1 MGGDVQIGLLIA
13 VATLAV
19 SILMLLSR
27 NSGRRAAE
35 LSIARK
41 EAEEDGAQKEK
52 IKFLEQQMQSHLE
65 SAATLAKDFGEVKSL
80 ATTTAN
86 NVSGL
91 EALVGRLVKSVDEQN
106 ETFRDLVNSV
116 LREGLILT
124 PRVAS
129 KQRDGC

>member
-1 MGGDVQIGLLIA
+1 MGSSVEIGLLVA
-13 VATLAV
+13 VGTLGV

-65 SAATLAKDFGEVKSL
+65 SASALAKDFGEVKSL
-80 ATTTAN
+80 ASATAT
-86 NVSGL
+86 NVSHL
-91 EALVGRLVKSVDEQN
+91 EGLVGRLVKSVDEQN

-124 PRVAS
+124 PRVTS

>member
-1 MGGDVQIGLLIA
+1 MGSNVEIGLLIA

-27 NSGRRAAE
+27 ISGRRAAE
-35 LSIARK
+35 LSIARR

-65 SAATLAKDFGEVKSL
+65 TSSALAKDFGDVKTL
-80 ATTTAN
+80 ASATAT
-86 NVSGL
+86 NVSHL
-91 EALVGRLVKSVDEQN
+91 EGLVGRLVKSVDEQN

-124 PRVAS
+124 PRVS
-129 KQRDGC
+129 IKQKEGC